1 MEYNHAILYFFFP
14 LQEKLCRNNAKYIF
28 GGVLHVVGHT
38 FFYAQKIFSKTFEKN
53 ISIINF

>member
-28 GGVLHVVGHT
+28 GVCFTL
-38 FFYAQKIFSKTFEKN
+38 
-53 ISIINF
+53 